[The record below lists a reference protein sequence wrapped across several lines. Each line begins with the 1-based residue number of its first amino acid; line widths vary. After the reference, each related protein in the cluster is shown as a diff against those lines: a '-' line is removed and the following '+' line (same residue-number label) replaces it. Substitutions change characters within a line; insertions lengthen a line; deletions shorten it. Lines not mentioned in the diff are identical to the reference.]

1 MDKAEQKWLSV
12 GICPKCGIDL
22 RTHRDIN
29 GDIDQAICINN
40 NCNFKY
46 PEATNDNKPDLDKL
60 IEKYQDALNAL
71 SEIKQFTPPD
81 NPTFPQF
88 AKGMCEIYEIFVND
102 LKGLRDL

>member
-46 PEATNDNKPDLDKL
+46 PEATNDSKPVDKL
-60 IEKYQDALNAL
+60 IEKYEKYSKQDRHFNIYHLID
-71 SEIKQFTPPD
+71 EIT
-81 NPTFPQF
+81 
-88 AKGMCEIYEIFVND
+88 ND
-102 LKGLRDL
+102 LKGLCDL